1 MFIILLILAEH
12 LGNISSFILY
22 NKFQKYITSLLL
34 LRKLKSINAMLSK
47 VVIPVNKEHKVDRYL
62 PLFTFILFLFLCV
75 SVYTHTCAPTSGGQG
90 LTRLWVQ
97 MALLINNSSVQPF
110 LTISDLYSIFNL
122 LDPLCCFLGLQFLP
136 LYLRFYELFFVLL
149 GFFILQINT
158 KFHHMTHSPAFPLW
172 RFSSSTTKVT
182 HSHVPNV
189 GTFIHTTLFM
199 WGIHLLKRSV
209 TPALWTFQIIYEAK
223 EISGKIT
230 LYKIKCFSYI

>member
-47 VVIPVNKEHKVDRYL
+47 IVIPVNKEHKVDRYL
-62 PLFTFILFLFLCV
+62 SLFTFILFLFLCV
-75 SVYTHTCAPTSGGQG
+75 SVYTHTCASTSGGQG

-136 LYLRFYELFFVLL
+136 LYLRFYELFLVLL
-149 GFFILQINT
+149 GFLFYRQIPSFITWLILLPFLCGGSAVQQQ
-158 KFHHMTHSPAFPLW
+158 K
-172 RFSSSTTKVT
+172 
-182 HSHVPNV
+182 SH
-189 GTFIHTTLFM
+189 TAFIHTTL
-199 WGIHLLKRSV
+199 WGPLSILHSLC
-209 TPALWTFQIIYEAK
+209 EA
-223 EISGKIT
+223 ST
-230 LYKIKCFSYI
+230 SWRDQ

>member
-1 MFIILLILAEH
+1 MFIILLILAKH
-12 LGNISSFILY
+12 FGNISSFILY

-97 MALLINNSSVQPF
+97 MALLINNSSVQPL

-149 GFFILQINT
+149 GFLFYRQIPSFITWLILLSFLCGGSAVQQQ
-158 KFHHMTHSPAFPLW
+158 K
-172 RFSSSTTKVT
+172 
-182 HSHVPNV
+182 SH
-189 GTFIHTTLFM
+189 T
-199 WGIHLLKRSV
+199 
-209 TPALWTFQIIYEAK
+209 ATFQTWRPLSILHSLCEA
-223 EISGKIT
+223 ST
-230 LYKIKCFSYI
+230 SWRDQ

>member
-1 MFIILLILAEH
+1 MFIILLILADH

-97 MALLINNSSVQPF
+97 KALLINNSSVQPF

-136 LYLRFYELFFVLL
+136 LYLQFYELFFVLL
-149 GFFILQINT
+149 GFLFYRQIPSFITWLILLPFLCGGSAVQQQKSHTATFQTWGPLFIL
-158 KFHHMTHSPAFPLW
+158 HSLCEASTSW
-172 RFSSSTTKVT
+172 RDQWHLPYG
-182 HSHVPNV
+182 HSKS
-189 GTFIHTTLFM
+189 FM
-199 WGIHLLKRSV
+199 NLRKSLEK
-209 TPALWTFQIIYEAK
+209 
-223 EISGKIT
+223 
-230 LYKIKCFSYI
+230 